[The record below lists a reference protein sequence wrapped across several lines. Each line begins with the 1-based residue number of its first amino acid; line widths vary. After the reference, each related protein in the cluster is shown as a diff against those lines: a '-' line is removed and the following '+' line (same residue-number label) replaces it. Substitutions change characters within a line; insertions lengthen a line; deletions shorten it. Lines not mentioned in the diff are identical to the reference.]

1 MTNSMKG
8 TFDMNINVAL
18 DGPSGAGKST
28 IAKAVAKKLEYV
40 YVDTGALY
48 RTIAYYVV
56 SNGIDPKDEEP
67 VTACLDKISVKL
79 GYVGGAQHV
88 MLNGEDVSDKIR
100 TPEISMGAS
109 AVSAI
114 PKVREFLFG
123 LQQDIAKHNNIIMDG
138 RDIGTVVLP
147 NAQVKIFLTATAEER
162 ANRRFKELQEK
173 GDPSTYEQVLE
184 DIKQRDYNDTHR
196 DIAPLKKADD
206 AVEVDST
213 KMSLDE
219 VINEIVRIIKEKT
232 SGTNSG
238 SGEKTSSRATREL
251 MPVRPITKKKKLFFL
266 KLFFYNLLRYITIFV
281 YHCYYNIKW
290 EGKENV
296 PKDGGN
302 IFASNHRSYQDP
314 VFTAL
319 GCPVPISYM
328 AKEEL
333 FHKNVFF
340 TGLIKLFGAFPV
352 VRGKGD
358 MQVIE
363 TSIDKL
369 EMGRNLE
376 IFPEGTRSKDGKVG
390 KGKTGVALIAAVAQ
404 TKVIPVGINFEGE
417 KLKFRSK
424 VVVRYGKPIIPSE
437 IGVTGTSAKDLK
449 VIKNE
454 IMKSITELVH

>member
-1 MTNSMKG
+1 MVIMK
-8 TFDMNINVAL
+8 INVAL

-48 RTIAYYVV
+48 RTIAYYVI
-56 SNGIDPKDEEP
+56 SNGFDAKDENA
-67 VTACLDKISVKL
+67 VVSCLDKINVKL
-79 GYVGGAQHV
+79 KYISGAQHV

-114 PKVREFLFG
+114 PKVREFLFD

-138 RDIGTVVLP
+138 RDIGTVVLS

-213 KMSLDE
+213 KMTLDE
-219 VINEIVRIIKEKT
+219 VIDAIVKIINDKT
-232 SGTNSG
+232 AGESG
-238 SGEKTSSRATREL
+238 SGDDSGEKKSIRATREL
-251 MPVRPITKKKKLFFL
+251 MPVRPISKKKRLSFVKI
-266 KLFFYNLLRYITIFV
+266 FFYNLLRYITIFV

-319 GCPVPISYM
+319 GARVPISYM

-358 MQVIE
+358 MQVID
-363 TSIDKL
+363 TSIEKL
-369 EMGRNLE
+369 EKGRNLE

-424 VVVRYGKPIIPSE
+424 VVVRYGKPIIPAE
-437 IGVTGTSAKDLK
+437 IGVTGTTAKDLK
-449 VIKNE
+449 IIKNE
-454 IMKSITELVH
+454 IMKGITELVH

>member
-1 MTNSMKG
+1 MVIMK
-8 TFDMNINVAL
+8 INVAL

-48 RTIAYYVV
+48 RTIAYYVI
-56 SNGIDPKDEEP
+56 SNGFDAKDENA
-67 VTACLDKISVKL
+67 VVSCLDKINVKL
-79 GYVGGAQHV
+79 EYISGAQHV

-114 PKVREFLFG
+114 PKVREFLFD

-213 KMSLDE
+213 KMTLDE
-219 VINEIVRIIKEKT
+219 VIDAIVKIINDKT
-232 SGTNSG
+232 AGESG
-238 SGEKTSSRATREL
+238 SGDDSGEKKSIRATREL
-251 MPVRPITKKKKLFFL
+251 MPVRPISKKKRLSFVKI
-266 KLFFYNLLRYITIFV
+266 FFYNLLRYITIFV

-290 EGKENV
+290 EV

-319 GCPVPISYM
+319 GARVPISYM

-358 MQVIE
+358 MQVID
-363 TSIDKL
+363 TSIEKL
-369 EMGRNLE
+369 EKGRNLE

-424 VVVRYGKPIIPSE
+424 VVVRYGKPIIPAE
-437 IGVTGTSAKDLK
+437 IGVTGTTAKDLK
-449 VIKNE
+449 IIKNE
-454 IMKSITELVH
+454 IMKGITELVH

>member
-1 MTNSMKG
+1 MVIMK
-8 TFDMNINVAL
+8 INVAL

-48 RTIAYYVV
+48 RTIAYYVI
-56 SNGIDPKDEEP
+56 SNGFDAKDENA
-67 VTACLDKISVKL
+67 VVSCLDKINVKL
-79 GYVGGAQHV
+79 KYISGAQHV

-114 PKVREFLFG
+114 PKVREFLFD

-213 KMSLDE
+213 KMTLDE
-219 VINEIVRIIKEKT
+219 VIDAIVKIINDKT
-232 SGTNSG
+232 AGESG
-238 SGEKTSSRATREL
+238 SGDDSGEKKSIRATREL
-251 MPVRPITKKKKLFFL
+251 MPVRPISKKKRLSFVKI
-266 KLFFYNLLRYITIFV
+266 FFYNLLRYITIFV

-319 GCPVPISYM
+319 GARVPISYM

-358 MQVIE
+358 MQVID
-363 TSIDKL
+363 TSIEKL
-369 EMGRNLE
+369 EKGRNLE

-424 VVVRYGKPIIPSE
+424 VVVRYGKPIIPAE
-437 IGVTGTSAKDLK
+437 IGVTGTTAKDLK
-449 VIKNE
+449 IIKNE
-454 IMKSITELVH
+454 IMKGITELVH

>member
-1 MTNSMKG
+1 MK
-8 TFDMNINVAL
+8 INVAL

-48 RTIAYYVV
+48 RTIAYYVI
-56 SNGIDPKDEEP
+56 SNGVDTKDETA
-67 VTACLDKISVKL
+67 VCACLDKINVSL
-79 GYVGGAQHV
+79 EYIGGAQHV
-88 MLNGEDVSDKIR
+88 MLGGEDVSDKIR

-109 AVSAI
+109 KVSAI
-114 PKVREFLFG
+114 PEVRAFLLG
-123 LQQDIAKHNNIIMDG
+123 LQKDIAAANDIIMDG

-147 NAQVKIFLTATAEER
+147 DAQVKIFLTASAEER

-184 DIKQRDYNDTHR
+184 DIKQRDYNDMHR

-206 AVEVDST
+206 AIKVDST
-213 KMSLDE
+213 RMTLDE
-219 VINEIVRIIKEKT
+219 VIDEIVRIIKEKT
-232 SGTNSG
+232 VGGDSGK
-238 SGEKTSSRATREL
+238 GEGKSETRATREL
-251 MPVRPITKKKKLFFL
+251 MPVRPIKKKSPTII

-319 GCPVPISYM
+319 ACRVPISYM

-358 MQVIE
+358 MQVID
-363 TSIDKL
+363 TSIEKL
-369 EMGRNLE
+369 EKGRNLE

-404 TKVIPVGINFEGE
+404 TKVIPVGINFQGE

-437 IGVTGTSAKDLK
+437 IGVTGTNAKDLK
-449 VIKNE
+449 KIKTE

>member
-1 MTNSMKG
+1 MK
-8 TFDMNINVAL
+8 INVAL

-48 RTIAYYVV
+48 RAIAYHVI
-56 SNGIDPKDEEP
+56 SSGIDPKDEAAVVP
-67 VTACLDKISVKL
+67 SLDGIKVSL
-79 GYVGGAQHV
+79 EYVGGAQQV
-88 MLNGEDVSDKIR
+88 MLNGENVSDKIR

-114 PKVREFLFG
+114 PKVREFLFD
-123 LQQDIAKHNNIIMDG
+123 LQQDIARKNNIIMDG

-147 NAQVKIFLTATAEER
+147 KAQVKIFLTATAEER

-196 DIAPLKKADD
+196 DIAPLKKAED

-213 KMSLDE
+213 KMTLDE
-219 VINEIVRIIKEKT
+219 VIDAIVRIIKEKT
-232 SGTNSG
+232 EKSSDG
-238 SGEKTSSRATREL
+238 GEGKTTIRASREL
-251 MPVRPITKKKKLFFL
+251 MPARPISKKKKLSVF
-266 KLFFYNLLRYITIFV
+266 KIFFYNFLRYLTIFV

-319 GCPVPISYM
+319 GCRVPISYM

-333 FHKNVFF
+333 FHKNIFF

-358 MQVIE
+358 MQVID
-363 TSIDKL
+363 TSIEKL
-369 EMGRNLE
+369 EKGRNLE

-404 TKVIPVGINFEGE
+404 TKVIPVGINFQGE

-437 IGVTGTSAKDLK
+437 IGVKGTSAKDLK

>member
-1 MTNSMKG
+1 MVIMK
-8 TFDMNINVAL
+8 INVAL

-48 RTIAYYVV
+48 RTIAYYVI
-56 SNGIDPKDEEP
+56 SNGFDAKDENA
-67 VTACLDKISVKL
+67 VVSCLDKINVKL
-79 GYVGGAQHV
+79 EYISGAQHV

-114 PKVREFLFG
+114 PKVREFLFD

-213 KMSLDE
+213 KMTLDE
-219 VINEIVRIIKEKT
+219 VIDAIVKIINDKT
-232 SGTNSG
+232 AGESG
-238 SGEKTSSRATREL
+238 SGDDSGEKKSIRATREL
-251 MPVRPITKKKKLFFL
+251 MPVRPISKKKRLSFVKI
-266 KLFFYNLLRYITIFV
+266 FFYNLLRYITIFV

-319 GCPVPISYM
+319 GARVPISYM

-358 MQVIE
+358 MQVID
-363 TSIDKL
+363 TSIEKL
-369 EMGRNLE
+369 EKGRNLE

-424 VVVRYGKPIIPSE
+424 VVVRYGKPIIPAE
-437 IGVTGTSAKDLK
+437 IGVTGTTAKDLK
-449 VIKNE
+449 IIKNE
-454 IMKSITELVH
+454 IMKGITELVH

>member
-1 MTNSMKG
+1 MK
-8 TFDMNINVAL
+8 INVAL

-48 RTIAYYVV
+48 RTIAYHVITK
-56 SNGIDPKDEEP
+56 GIDPNDEAA
-67 VTACLDKISVKL
+67 VVSSLDEIKVSL
-79 GYVGGAQHV
+79 EYVDGSQHV
-88 MLNGEDVSDKIR
+88 MLGSEDVSDKIR

-109 AVSAI
+109 KVSAI
-114 PKVREFLFG
+114 PKVREFLFD
-123 LQQDIAKHNNIIMDG
+123 LQQDIAKKNNIIMDG

-147 NAQVKIFLTATAEER
+147 NAQVKIFLTASAEER

-213 KMSLDE
+213 SMTLDE
-219 VINEIVRIIKEKT
+219 VIETIVRII
-232 SGTNSG
+232 S
-238 SGEKTSSRATREL
+238 EKTSSSKGGDGRSATRATREL
-251 MPVRPITKKKKLFFL
+251 MPARPISKKHKVSFI

-281 YHCYYNIKW
+281 YHCYYNIRW

-319 GCPVPISYM
+319 GARVPISYM

-352 VRGKGD
+352 TRGKGD

-363 TSIDKL
+363 TSIQKL

-404 TKVIPVGINFEGE
+404 TKVIPVGINFQGE

-424 VVVRYGKPIIPSE
+424 VVVRYGNPIIPSE
-437 IGVTGTSAKDLK
+437 IGVTGTTSKDLK
-449 VIKNE
+449 IIKNE
-454 IMKSITELVH
+454 IMKGITELVH

>member
-1 MTNSMKG
+1 MK
-8 TFDMNINVAL
+8 INVAL

-48 RTIAYYVV
+48 RTIAYYVIGSGVEPGDESAVV
-56 SNGIDPKDEEP
+56 S
-67 VTACLDKISVKL
+67 CLDKINVSL
-79 GYVGGAQHV
+79 EYIGGAQHV

-114 PKVREFLFG
+114 PKVREFLFE
-123 LQQDIAKHNNIIMDG
+123 LQQDIARKNNIIMDG

-147 NAQVKIFLTATAEER
+147 KAQVKIFLTATAEER

-213 KMSLDE
+213 SMTLDE
-219 VINEIVRIIKEKT
+219 VIETIVKIIKDKTEKNG
-232 SGTNSG
+232 SSDGEGRSG
-238 SGEKTSSRATREL
+238 SRASREL
-251 MPVRPITKKKKLFFL
+251 MPVRPISKKKKLTFI
-266 KLFFYNLLRYITIFV
+266 KLFIYNFLRYITIFV
-281 YHCYYNIKW
+281 YHCYYNIRW

-319 GCPVPISYM
+319 GARVPISYM

-333 FHKNVFF
+333 FHKNIFF
-340 TGLIKLFGAFPV
+340 TALIKVFGAFPV

-358 MQVIE
+358 MQVID
-363 TSIDKL
+363 TSIEKL
-369 EMGRNLE
+369 EKGRNLE

-449 VIKNE
+449 IIKNE
-454 IMKSITELVH
+454 IMKGITKLVH

>member
-1 MTNSMKG
+1 MK
-8 TFDMNINVAL
+8 INVAL

-28 IAKAVAKKLEYV
+28 IAKAVAGKLGFV

-48 RTIAYYVV
+48 RAIAYKVISDGVDPHDENAVV
-56 SNGIDPKDEEP
+56 SGLDGIDVRLE
-67 VTACLDKISVKL
+67 
-79 GYVGGAQHV
+79 YQGGSQHV
-88 MLNGEDVSDKIR
+88 MVGAEDVSDKIR

-114 PKVREFLFG
+114 PKVRDFLFD
-123 LQQDIAKHNNIIMDG
+123 LQKDIARKNDIIMDG

-147 NAQVKIFLTATAEER
+147 KAQVKIFLTATAEER

-196 DIAPLKKADD
+196 DVAPLKKADD

-213 KMSLDE
+213 KMTLDE
-219 VINEIVRIIKEKT
+219 VIDEIVKIIREKT
-232 SGTNSG
+232 TGGEG
-238 SGEKTSSRATREL
+238 SGKGEGKVSTRATREL
-251 MPVRPITKKKKLFFL
+251 MPVRPITKKKKLTFI
-266 KLFFYNLLRYITIFV
+266 KIFFYNILRYITLFV

-319 GCPVPISYM
+319 GARVPLSYM

-333 FHKNVFF
+333 FHKNAFF

-352 VRGKGD
+352 ERGKGD
-358 MQVIE
+358 MQVID
-363 TSIDKL
+363 TSIEKL
-369 EMGRNLE
+369 EKGRNLE

-417 KLKFRSK
+417 KLRFRSK
-424 VVVRYGKPIIPSE
+424 VIVRYGKPIIPSE
-437 IGVTGTSAKDLK
+437 IGVTGATSKDLK
-449 VIKNE
+449 IIKNE

>member
-1 MTNSMKG
+1 MVIMK
-8 TFDMNINVAL
+8 INVAL

-48 RTIAYYVV
+48 RTIAYYVI
-56 SNGIDPKDEEP
+56 SNGFDAKDENA
-67 VTACLDKISVKL
+67 VVSCLDKINVKL
-79 GYVGGAQHV
+79 EYISGAQHV

-114 PKVREFLFG
+114 PKVREFLFD

-213 KMSLDE
+213 KMTLDE
-219 VINEIVRIIKEKT
+219 VIDAIVKIINDKT
-232 SGTNSG
+232 AGESG
-238 SGEKTSSRATREL
+238 SGDDSGEKKSIRATREL
-251 MPVRPITKKKKLFFL
+251 MPVRPISKKKRLSFVKI
-266 KLFFYNLLRYITIFV
+266 FFYNLLRYITIFV

-319 GCPVPISYM
+319 GARVPISYM

-358 MQVIE
+358 MQVID
-363 TSIDKL
+363 TSIEKL
-369 EMGRNLE
+369 EKGRNLE

-390 KGKTGVALIAAVAQ
+390 KGKTGVALIAVVAQ

-424 VVVRYGKPIIPSE
+424 VVVRYGKPIIPAE
-437 IGVTGTSAKDLK
+437 IGVTGTTAKDLK
-449 VIKNE
+449 IIKNE
-454 IMKSITELVH
+454 IMKGITELVH

>member
-1 MTNSMKG
+1 MVIMK
-8 TFDMNINVAL
+8 INVAL

-48 RTIAYYVV
+48 RTIAYYVI
-56 SNGIDPKDEEP
+56 SNGFDAKDENA
-67 VTACLDKISVKL
+67 VVSCLDKINVKL
-79 GYVGGAQHV
+79 KYISGAQHV

-114 PKVREFLFG
+114 PKVREFLFD

-213 KMSLDE
+213 KMTLDE
-219 VINEIVRIIKEKT
+219 VIDAIVKIINDKT
-232 SGTNSG
+232 AGESG
-238 SGEKTSSRATREL
+238 SGDDSGEKKSIRATREL
-251 MPVRPITKKKKLFFL
+251 MPVRPISKKKRLSFVKI
-266 KLFFYNLLRYITIFV
+266 FFYNLLRYITIFV

-319 GCPVPISYM
+319 GARVPISYM

-358 MQVIE
+358 MQVID
-363 TSIDKL
+363 TSIEKL
-369 EMGRNLE
+369 EKGRNLE

-449 VIKNE
+449 IIKNE
-454 IMKSITELVH
+454 IMKGITELVH

>member
-1 MTNSMKG
+1 MK
-8 TFDMNINVAL
+8 INVAL

-48 RTIAYYVV
+48 RTIAYYVISTGV
-56 SNGIDPKDEEP
+56 DTKDETA
-67 VTACLDKISVKL
+67 VCACLDKINVSL
-79 GYVGGAQHV
+79 EYIGGAQHV

-123 LQQDIAKHNNIIMDG
+123 LQQDIAKKNNIIMDG

-213 KMSLDE
+213 KLTLDE
-219 VINEIVRIIKEKT
+219 VIDEIVRIIKEKT
-232 SGTNSG
+232 SGGDSEDK
-238 SGEKTSSRATREL
+238 GEGKASLRASREL
-251 MPVRPITKKKKLFFL
+251 MPVRPIKKKKPTFI
-266 KLFFYNLLRYITIFV
+266 KLFFYNLLRYLTLFA

-319 GCPVPISYM
+319 GCRVPLSYM

-340 TGLIKLFGAFPV
+340 TGVIKLFGAFPV
-352 VRGKGD
+352 TRGKGD
-358 MQVIE
+358 MQVID
-363 TSIDKL
+363 TSIEKL
-369 EMGRNLE
+369 EKGRNLE
-376 IFPEGTRSKDGKVG
+376 IFPEGRRSKDGKVG

-404 TKVIPVGINFEGE
+404 TKVVPVGINFQGE

-437 IGVTGTSAKDLK
+437 IGVTGTNAKDLK
-449 VIKNE
+449 KIKNE

>member
-1 MTNSMKG
+1 MS
-8 TFDMNINVAL
+8 INVAL

-48 RTIAYYVV
+48 RTIAYCVI
-56 SNGIDPKDEEP
+56 SNGIDPKDEGAVVE
-67 VTACLDKISVKL
+67 CLGKIDVRL
-79 GYVGGAQHV
+79 EYVGGAQHV
-88 MLNGEDVSDKIR
+88 MLGGEDVSDKIR

-114 PKVREFLFG
+114 PKVREFLFD
-123 LQQDIAKHNNIIMDG
+123 LQKDIAKHNNIIMDG

-147 NAQVKIFLTATAEER
+147 DAQVKIFLTASAQER

-184 DIKQRDYNDTHR
+184 DIRQRDYNDTHR

-206 AVEVDST
+206 AIEVDST

-219 VINEIVRIIKEKT
+219 VIDTIVKIIKDKT
-232 SGTNSG
+232 GGNDG
-238 SGEKTSSRATREL
+238 GEGRTSTRSTREL
-251 MPVRPITKKKKLFFL
+251 MPVRPITKKKKLTFI

-319 GCPVPISYM
+319 GARVPISYM

-358 MQVIE
+358 MHVID
-363 TSIDKL
+363 TSIEKL
-369 EMGRNLE
+369 EKGRNLE

-417 KLKFRSK
+417 KLRFRSK

-437 IGVTGTSAKDLK
+437 IGVTGTTAKDLK
-449 VIKNE
+449 KIKNE
-454 IMKSITELVH
+454 IMDSITELVH

>member
-1 MTNSMKG
+1 MI
-8 TFDMNINVAL
+8 INVAL

-48 RTIAYYVV
+48 RAIAYYVISGGV
-56 SNGIDPKDEEP
+56 DTADDDAVI
-67 VTACLDKISVKL
+67 ACLDKINVAL
-79 GYVGGAQHV
+79 EYVDGAQHV
-88 MLNGEDVSDKIR
+88 MLGGEDVSDKIR

-109 AVSAI
+109 RVSAI
-114 PKVREFLFG
+114 PKVREFLFD

-196 DIAPLKKADD
+196 DVAPLKKADD

-213 KMSLDE
+213 SMTLDE
-219 VINEIVRIIKEKT
+219 VIEAIVKIIQDKT
-232 SGTNSG
+232 ESG
-238 SGEKTSSRATREL
+238 GEDKLSSRATREL
-251 MPVRPITKKKKLFFL
+251 MPVRPVSKKRKLNPIRQ
-266 KLFFYNLLRYITIFV
+266 FFYTLLRYVTIFL

-319 GCPVPISYM
+319 GARVPISYM

-340 TGLIKLFGAFPV
+340 TALIKMFGAFPV

-358 MQVIE
+358 MQIID
-363 TSIDKL
+363 TSIEKL
-369 EMGRNLE
+369 EKGRNLE

-449 VIKNE
+449 KIKNE
-454 IMKSITELVH
+454 IMKGITELVH

>member
-1 MTNSMKG
+1 MKI
-8 TFDMNINVAL
+8 MKINVAL

-28 IAKAVAKKLEYV
+28 IAKAVAKKLDYV

-48 RTIAYYVV
+48 RTIAYYVI
-56 SNGIDPKDEEP
+56 SCGIDVKDEAA
-67 VTACLDKISVKL
+67 VVSCLDKIKIEL
-79 GYVGGAQHV
+79 KYIGGAQHV
-88 MLNGEDVSDKIR
+88 MLGTEDVSDKIR

-147 NAQVKIFLTATAEER
+147 NAQVKIFLTAAAEER

-206 AVEVDST
+206 AIEVDST
-213 KMSLDE
+213 NMTLDE
-219 VINEIVRIIKEKT
+219 VISTIVKIIEDKT
-232 SGTNSG
+232 AGEG
-238 SGEKTSSRATREL
+238 GGDDGEKKSIRATREL
-251 MPVRPITKKKKLFFL
+251 MPVRPISKKKKLTFI
-266 KLFFYNLLRYITIFV
+266 KLFFYNILRYITIFV

-319 GCPVPISYM
+319 GARVPISYM

-358 MQVIE
+358 MQVID
-363 TSIDKL
+363 TSIEKL
-369 EMGRNLE
+369 EKGRNLE

-437 IGVTGTSAKDLK
+437 IGVTGTTAKDLK
-449 VIKNE
+449 KIKNE
-454 IMKSITELVH
+454 IMKGITELVH

>member
-1 MTNSMKG
+1 MVIMK
-8 TFDMNINVAL
+8 INVAL

-48 RTIAYYVV
+48 RTIAYYVI
-56 SNGIDPKDEEP
+56 SNGFDAKDENA
-67 VTACLDKISVKL
+67 VVSCLDKINVKL
-79 GYVGGAQHV
+79 EYISGAQHV

-114 PKVREFLFG
+114 PKVREFLFD

-213 KMSLDE
+213 KMTLDE
-219 VINEIVRIIKEKT
+219 VIDAIVKIINDKT
-232 SGTNSG
+232 AGESGSSND
-238 SGEKTSSRATREL
+238 SGEKKSIRATREL
-251 MPVRPITKKKKLFFL
+251 MPVRPISKKKRLSFVKI
-266 KLFFYNLLRYITIFV
+266 FFYNLLRYITIFV

-319 GCPVPISYM
+319 GARVPISYM

-358 MQVIE
+358 MQVID
-363 TSIDKL
+363 TSIEKL
-369 EMGRNLE
+369 EKGRNLE
-376 IFPEGTRSKDGKVG
+376 VFPEGTRSKDGKVG

-424 VVVRYGKPIIPSE
+424 VVVRYGKPIIPAE
-437 IGVTGTSAKDLK
+437 IGVTGTTAKDLK
-449 VIKNE
+449 IIKNE
-454 IMKSITELVH
+454 IMKGITELVH